1 MFLYLWRQ
9 IHFRYMNHS
18 YRNAR
23 LVDIPR
29 IMSIINA
36 AVERMLMEGKRQW
49 DENYPSVT
57 HIIED
62 INHGTARV
70 LLDGD
75 TIAAYGA
82 VVSTGEPAYDNIT
95 DGDWL
100 TEDSPYVT
108 VHRLAV
114 APDMQGRGMATRF
127 LDITCDVA
135 ARQGFRSMRID
146 TNHDNDRML
155 SLLHANGFER
165 CGIVSY
171 GPKGDRIAFERLI

>member
-1 MFLYLWRQ
+1 
-9 IHFRYMNHS
+9 MNQS

-23 LVDIPR
+23 LTDVPR
-29 IMSIINA
+29 IMTIINA
-36 AVERMLMEGKRQW
+36 AVERMLREGKQQW

-62 INHGTARV
+62 IDRGIARV

-82 VVSTGEPAYDNIT
+82 VVPTGEPAYDNIT

-100 TEDSPYVT
+100 TEDTPYVT

-114 APDMQGRGMATRF
+114 APDMQGRGLAVRF
-127 LDITCDVA
+127 LDITCDMA

-146 TNHDNDRML
+146 TNHDNYRML
-155 SLLHANGFER
+155 RLLQNNGFER